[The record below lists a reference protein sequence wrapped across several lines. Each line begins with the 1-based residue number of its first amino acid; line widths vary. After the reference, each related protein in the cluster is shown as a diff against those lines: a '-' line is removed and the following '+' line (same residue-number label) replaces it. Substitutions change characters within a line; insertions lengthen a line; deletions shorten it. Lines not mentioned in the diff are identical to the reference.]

1 MACVLI
7 VKNIPNRKPLDV
19 GSRETGKALVGSR
32 MNSGIC
38 L

>member
-19 GSRETGKALVGSR
+19 GSGETGKAVVGSR
-32 MNSGIC
+32 MNPGMC